1 MPLVTRTGQVS
12 FAPKGDKGDK
22 GARMRMR
29 VWGASVSYL
38 EGKQGQQFYDIVLY
52 DNLLYLCIRSHTS
65 VSTETP
71 KQNVASG
78 KIKYWEVAQSWT
90 FIATKLLLTEKIKA
104 SMIDADGIRAVNV
117 DISGKITAD
126 SGRIGPF
133 SIDSG
138 MLSSKTLYEGT
149 DSHVGFNLSAG
160 QIEFYNERTFARVK
174 IGGNTKFV
182 TIEGISYDAGI
193 DIQSPNA
200 MIGMHIKTLSIP
212 LFVEGGNIFLH
223 PNNDSYVSLH
233 GIVGNWR
240 NISVSTS
247 LNNNDDNVMFIN
259 TGNIEVTL
267 PPDVPG
273 HTIYF
278 KRMSGGVRLTGGR
291 ILPAPGG
298 KEMSSIDLDYASGF
312 VKCMGNYW
320 VMFYCGEQYLI
331 KNIMKVDFT
340 KFPLFTGIDRQDMV
354 IADIRKDIADGIYR
368 NVPGLPAHV
377 LAEKIYRNELVELAD
392 DEIHI
397 LDLYTSASVGQLAD
411 SWQDYKKNNL
421 ETGK

>member
-29 VWGASVSYL
+29 VWEASVSYL

-138 MLSSKTLYEGT
+138 MLSSKTLYEET

-200 MIGMHIKTLSIP
+200 MI
-212 LFVEGGNIFLH
+212 
-223 PNNDSYVSLH
+223 
-233 GIVGNWR
+233 
-240 NISVSTS
+240 
-247 LNNNDDNVMFIN
+247 NVMFIN

-320 VMFYCGEQYLI
+320 VMFYCG
-331 KNIMKVDFT
+331 
-340 KFPLFTGIDRQDMV
+340 
-354 IADIRKDIADGIYR
+354 
-368 NVPGLPAHV
+368 
-377 LAEKIYRNELVELAD
+377 
-392 DEIHI
+392 
-397 LDLYTSASVGQLAD
+397 
-411 SWQDYKKNNL
+411 
-421 ETGK
+421 

>member
-65 VSTETP
+65 VSTDPP

-320 VMFYCGEQYLI
+320 VMFYCG
-331 KNIMKVDFT
+331 
-340 KFPLFTGIDRQDMV
+340 
-354 IADIRKDIADGIYR
+354 
-368 NVPGLPAHV
+368 
-377 LAEKIYRNELVELAD
+377 
-392 DEIHI
+392 
-397 LDLYTSASVGQLAD
+397 
-411 SWQDYKKNNL
+411 
-421 ETGK
+421 

>member
-65 VSTETP
+65 VSTENP

-104 SMIDADGIRAVNV
+104 SMIDADGIMAVNV

-138 MLSSKTLYEGT
+138 MLSSKTLYKDTT
-149 DSHVGFNLSAG
+149 DTYVGFNLSAG

-174 IGGNTKFV
+174 IGGNTQFV
-182 TIEGISYDAGI
+182 TIEGIAYDAGI
-193 DIQSPNA
+193 DIQSPNP
-200 MIGMHIKTLSIP
+200 MIGMHIKTPSIP

-240 NISVSTS
+240 NISDSTS
-247 LNNNDDNVMFIN
+247 LNNNDDNVMFLN
-259 TGNIEVTL
+259 TGNIKVTL

-298 KEMSSIDLDYASGF
+298 QEVSYIDLDFASGF
-312 VKCMGNYW
+312 IKCMGNYW
-320 VMFYCGEQYLI
+320 VMFYCG
-331 KNIMKVDFT
+331 
-340 KFPLFTGIDRQDMV
+340 
-354 IADIRKDIADGIYR
+354 
-368 NVPGLPAHV
+368 
-377 LAEKIYRNELVELAD
+377 
-392 DEIHI
+392 
-397 LDLYTSASVGQLAD
+397 
-411 SWQDYKKNNL
+411 
-421 ETGK
+421 